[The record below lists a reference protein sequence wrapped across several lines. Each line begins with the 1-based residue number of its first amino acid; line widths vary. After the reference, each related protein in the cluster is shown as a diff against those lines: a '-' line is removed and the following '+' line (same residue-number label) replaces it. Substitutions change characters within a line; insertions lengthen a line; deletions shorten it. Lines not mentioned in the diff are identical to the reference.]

1 MNSMPL
7 PPGENKA
14 NAIAALLLLAVV
26 AAGAI
31 SASSTEYPVGSL
43 SAASSDSHKDPAALQ
58 GAQASASSG
67 NAAAIEGLPAS
78 RSTLAIHSLLPMQL
92 NKINTSS
99 GDAARMGGAGERD
112 ADKISPRA
120 EVLIPLQDAYDYKI
134 ILDISPEPAE
144 YIPGAISIPY
154 TDFLS
159 ESTLKTLPEL
169 AEILSQAGISQDDAV
184 LIYGQ
189 CQPCGGGPSAATYVY
204 WIMKHLGHSNV
215 SLMDGGID
223 EWVKAGKPTAAEA
236 AHLLPSNY
244 TPTLKQDLLASYPFV
259 RSGGAQIID
268 ARGEAEFE
276 AGSIPSSIN
285 IPYDRVLDGKRIKDD
300 AALSRLFSSLD
311 KDRPVVVYTNTGVK
325 ASMIWLALTLL
336 DYDASI
342 YSWKD
347 WQASPASS

>member
-31 SASSTEYPVGSL
+31 SASS
-43 SAASSDSHKDPAALQ
+43 AKD
-58 GAQASASSG
+58 SASSG

-78 RSTLAIHSLLPMQL
+78 RSTLAIHSMQPL
-92 NKINTSS
+92 QFDKFNTSS
-99 GDAARMGGAGERD
+99 GDAARMGGAGEKD
-112 ADKISPRA
+112 ADKFSPRA

-236 AHLLPSNY
+236 AHLLPANY

-347 WQASPASS
+347 WQANSASS

>member
-1 MNSMPL
+1 MNSML
-7 PPGENKA
+7 PAPGGNKA
-14 NAIAALLLLAVV
+14 NAIAALMLLAVV
-26 AAGAI
+26 AAGAT
-31 SASSTEYPVGSL
+31 SASSAQDSVGSL
-43 SAASSDSHKDPAALQ
+43 SASPSDSHKDPDDLQ
-58 GAQASASSG
+58 GAQASDSFG
-67 NAAAIEGLPAS
+67 NAAAIEDLPAFS
-78 RSTLAIHSLLPMQL
+78 YSLGIHSMQPLQL
-92 NKINTSS
+92 NKFNTSS
-99 GDAARMGGAGERD
+99 ADAASVGGTGEKD
-112 ADKISPRA
+112 PDKFSRRA
-120 EVLIPLQDAYDYKI
+120 ELLIPLQDAYDYKI

-144 YIPGAISIPY
+144 YIPGAVSIPY

-159 ESTLKTLPEL
+159 ETTLKTLPGL
-169 AEILSQAGISQDDAV
+169 AEILSQAGISQDDSV
-184 LIYGQ
+184 LIYGE

-223 EWVKAGKPTAAEA
+223 EWVREGKPTAAEA
-236 AHLLPSNY
+236 THLLPANY
-244 TPTLKQDLLASYPFV
+244 TPSLKQDLLASYAFV
-259 RSGGAQIID
+259 RSGRAQIID

-300 AALSRLFSSLD
+300 AALNSLFSSLD

-325 ASMIWLALTLL
+325 ASMIWLALTML

-347 WQASPASS
+347 WQANSESS